1 MECTQAEAFEQ
12 YIRDLRVV
20 RSISRPSFPEG
31 KAPAAVLEEIQTNA
45 LRCNALMRQ
54 NEALLAQFVYDRDPA
69 SLTETDIQGLSA
81 FAGRLFN
88 YANSEDMGVAFKVHQ
103 LLLAAARSR
112 EDVPM
117 IVRELYYTGITL
129 HYMNVR
135 DEGTG
140 INLLGDA
147 IQVYFTEAAEYMSR
161 YEQLDRNTRQYL
173 IRCVGNTRLGMSC
186 GTHEESR
193 RYLERFRRAMEV
205 IQSAHYHALD
215 PEFPWESYIYSMHMD
230 RMTLLTH
237 LRQEEDPEVARQV
250 LESAEYIWTHKKKHK
265 GPDARLQNWRV
276 PYFYA
281 AARYHAGVGSL
292 EDVVKI
298 LLESAG
304 SVAQDDY
311 SAEAINRKLVLAAYL
326 SVYAERLD
334 DAGAQRYRAAVE
346 QVRRSAYQHL
356 EQMPASQYPRVVSSA
371 AWELSKISSSSDETA
386 NRRMLGSILAG
397 HKPTYVHSLMVAE
410 LTRALLRRQIETRP
424 ETLVGL
430 LGCRSAA
437 EVQARREELCQT
449 AYECGLYHDLG
460 KCAVLMY
467 IDNNARRLLDE
478 EFFCIQSHPRTGA
491 AILNR
496 MGCGRTL
503 APAALY
509 HHCYYNGKGGYPND
523 VPSCPPEIKG
533 IVDAL
538 SVADSLDAAT
548 DNIGRCYNL
557 AKPFRTLLE
566 ELRAQS
572 GTRYAP
578 NVVALFEDERFCQ
591 QLAENTD
598 AERKRVYL
606 QVYHAGSEEKETTLS
621 IIASQCHLPKKGAG
635 IRQRDKE
642 GHSFCLSQDEAFPVH
657 PAGAV
662 QPGYLATSNSSSAR
676 RTCSAVGGTASGRG

>member
-12 YIRDLRVV
+12 YIRNLRVV

-69 SLTETDIQGLSA
+69 SLTEEDIQGLSA

-173 IRCVGNTRLGMSC
+173 IRCVGNTRLGMSR
-186 GTHEESR
+186 GTHAESC
-193 RYLERFRRAMEV
+193 RYLERFRRAMDI

-230 RMTLLTH
+230 RMTLLTY

-250 LESAEYIWTHKKKHK
+250 
-265 GPDARLQNWRV
+265 
-276 PYFYA
+276 
-281 AARYHAGVGSL
+281 
-292 EDVVKI
+292 
-298 LLESAG
+298 LESAG

-334 DAGAQRYRAAVE
+334 DAGAQRYRATVE
-346 QVRRSAYQHL
+346 QVRRSAYQYL

-371 AWELSKISSSSDETA
+371 AWELSKISTSSDETA

-410 LTRALLRRQIETRP
+410 LTRALLHRQIETRP

-460 KCAVLMY
+460 KSAVLMY

-491 AILNR
+491 DILNR

-503 APAALY
+503 ALAALY

-606 QVYHAGSEEKETTLS
+606 QVYHAGSEEK
-621 IIASQCHLPKKGAG
+621 
-635 IRQRDKE
+635 
-642 GHSFCLSQDEAFPVH
+642 
-657 PAGAV
+657 
-662 QPGYLATSNSSSAR
+662 
-676 RTCSAVGGTASGRG
+676 

>member
-45 LRCNALMRQ
+45 LRCNTLMRQ

-173 IRCVGNTRLGMSC
+173 IRCVGNTRLGMSR
-186 GTHEESR
+186 GTHAESC
-193 RYLERFRRAMEV
+193 RYLERFRRAMDI

-250 LESAEYIWTHKKKHK
+250 LESA
-265 GPDARLQNWRV
+265 
-276 PYFYA
+276 
-281 AARYHAGVGSL
+281 
-292 EDVVKI
+292 
-298 LLESAG
+298 G

-334 DAGAQRYRAAVE
+334 EAGAQRYRATVE
-346 QVRRSAYQHL
+346 QVRRSADQYL
-356 EQMPASQYPRVVSSA
+356 EQMPASQYPRVVNSA
-371 AWELSKISSSSDETA
+371 AWELSKISTSSDETA

-410 LTRALLRRQIETRP
+410 LTRALLQRQIETRP

-491 AILNR
+491 DILNR

-503 APAALY
+503 ALAALY

-523 VPSCPPEIKG
+523 APSCPEEIKG

-606 QVYHAGSEEKETTLS
+606 QVYHAGSEEK
-621 IIASQCHLPKKGAG
+621 
-635 IRQRDKE
+635 
-642 GHSFCLSQDEAFPVH
+642 
-657 PAGAV
+657 
-662 QPGYLATSNSSSAR
+662 
-676 RTCSAVGGTASGRG
+676 

>member
-1 MECTQAEAFEQ
+1 M
-12 YIRDLRVV
+12 
-20 RSISRPSFPEG
+20 
-31 KAPAAVLEEIQTNA
+31 
-45 LRCNALMRQ
+45 
-54 NEALLAQFVYDRDPA
+54 
-69 SLTETDIQGLSA
+69 
-81 FAGRLFN
+81 
-88 YANSEDMGVAFKVHQ
+88 AFKVHQ

-117 IVRELYYTGITL
+117 IVRELYHTGIIL
-129 HYMNVR
+129 HYMNIR
-135 DEGTG
+135 DEGTSTSR
-140 INLLGDA
+140 LGEA
-147 IQVYFTEAAEYMSR
+147 VHAYFKEAAGYMSR
-161 YEQLDRNTRQYL
+161 YEQLDKNTRQYL
-173 IRCVGNTRLGMSC
+173 IRCVGNTRLGMSRC
-186 GTHEESR
+186 THEESR
-193 RYLERFRRAMEV
+193 RYLERFRRAMEI

-237 LRQEEDPEVARQV
+237 LRREEDPEVARQV
-250 LESAEYIWTHKKKHK
+250 LESAEYIWEHKKKHK

-292 EDVVKI
+292 EDVVRL
-298 LLESAG
+298 LLELAE

-334 DAGAQRYRAAVE
+334 EAGAQRYRATVE
-346 QVRRSAYQHL
+346 QVRRSAYQYL

-386 NRRMLGSILAG
+386 NSRMLGSILAG

-410 LTRALLRRQIETRP
+410 LTRALLQRQIETRP

-437 EVQARREELCQT
+437 EVQTRREELCRT

-460 KCAVLMY
+460 KCAVLLY

-478 EFFCIQSHPRTGA
+478 EFFCIQSHPRIGA

-503 APAALY
+503 ALAALY

-523 VPSCPPEIKG
+523 ASSCPAEIKG
-533 IVDAL
+533 IVDVL

-548 DNIGRCYNL
+548 DDIGRCYNL

-606 QVYHAGSEEKETTLS
+606 QVYHAGREEK
-621 IIASQCHLPKKGAG
+621 
-635 IRQRDKE
+635 
-642 GHSFCLSQDEAFPVH
+642 
-657 PAGAV
+657 
-662 QPGYLATSNSSSAR
+662 
-676 RTCSAVGGTASGRG
+676 

>member
-31 KAPAAVLEEIQTNA
+31 KAPAAVLEKIQTNA
-45 LRCNALMRQ
+45 LRCNTLMRQ

-69 SLTETDIQGLSA
+69 ALTETDIQGLSA

-173 IRCVGNTRLGMSC
+173 IRCVGNTRLGMSR
-186 GTHEESR
+186 GTHAESC

-250 LESAEYIWTHKKKHK
+250 LESAEYIWEHKKKHK

-334 DAGAQRYRAAVE
+334 EAGAQRYRATVE
-346 QVRRSAYQHL
+346 QVRRSADQYL
-356 EQMPASQYPRVVSSA
+356 EQMPASQYPRVVNSA
-371 AWELSKISSSSDETA
+371 AWELSKISTSSDETA

-410 LTRALLRRQIETRP
+410 LTRALLHRQIETRP

-437 EVQARREELCQT
+437 EVQA
-449 AYECGLYHDLG
+449 GG
-460 KCAVLMY
+460 K
-467 IDNNARRLLDE
+467 
-478 EFFCIQSHPRTGA
+478 
-491 AILNR
+491 
-496 MGCGRTL
+496 
-503 APAALY
+503 
-509 HHCYYNGKGGYPND
+509 
-523 VPSCPPEIKG
+523 
-533 IVDAL
+533 
-538 SVADSLDAAT
+538 
-548 DNIGRCYNL
+548 
-557 AKPFRTLLE
+557 
-566 ELRAQS
+566 
-572 GTRYAP
+572 
-578 NVVALFEDERFCQ
+578 
-591 QLAENTD
+591 
-598 AERKRVYL
+598 
-606 QVYHAGSEEKETTLS
+606 
-621 IIASQCHLPKKGAG
+621 
-635 IRQRDKE
+635 
-642 GHSFCLSQDEAFPVH
+642 
-657 PAGAV
+657 
-662 QPGYLATSNSSSAR
+662 SSAR
-676 RTCSAVGGTASGRG
+676 QPMSAACTTTLASVPF

>member
-69 SLTETDIQGLSA
+69 ALTETDIQGLSA

-147 IQVYFTEAAEYMSR
+147 IQVYFTEAAESMSR

-173 IRCVGNTRLGMSC
+173 IRCVGNTRLGMSR
-186 GTHEESR
+186 GTHAESC

-250 LESAEYIWTHKKKHK
+250 LESA
-265 GPDARLQNWRV
+265 
-276 PYFYA
+276 
-281 AARYHAGVGSL
+281 
-292 EDVVKI
+292 
-298 LLESAG
+298 G

-334 DAGAQRYRAAVE
+334 EAGAQRYRATVE
-346 QVRRSAYQHL
+346 QVRRSAYQYL
-356 EQMPASQYPRVVSSA
+356 EQMPASQYPRVVNSA
-371 AWELSKISSSSDETA
+371 AWELSKINTSSDETA

-410 LTRALLRRQIETRP
+410 LTRALLHRQIETRP

-606 QVYHAGSEEKETTLS
+606 QVYHAGSEEK
-621 IIASQCHLPKKGAG
+621 
-635 IRQRDKE
+635 
-642 GHSFCLSQDEAFPVH
+642 
-657 PAGAV
+657 
-662 QPGYLATSNSSSAR
+662 
-676 RTCSAVGGTASGRG
+676 

>member
-45 LRCNALMRQ
+45 LRCNTLMRQ
-54 NEALLAQFVYDRDPA
+54 NEALLAQFVYDCDPA
-69 SLTETDIQGLSA
+69 SLTEEDIQGLSA

-173 IRCVGNTRLGMSC
+173 IRCVGNTRLGMSR
-186 GTHEESR
+186 GTHAESC

-304 SVAQDDY
+304 SV
-311 SAEAINRKLVLAAYL
+311 
-326 SVYAERLD
+326 
-334 DAGAQRYRAAVE
+334 E
-346 QVRRSAYQHL
+346 QVRRSADQYL
-356 EQMPASQYPRVVSSA
+356 EQMPASQYPRVVNSA
-371 AWELSKISSSSDETA
+371 AWELSKISTSSDETA

-410 LTRALLRRQIETRP
+410 LTRALLHRQIETRP

-491 AILNR
+491 DILNR

-503 APAALY
+503 ALAALY

-606 QVYHAGSEEKETTLS
+606 QVYHAGSEEK
-621 IIASQCHLPKKGAG
+621 
-635 IRQRDKE
+635 
-642 GHSFCLSQDEAFPVH
+642 
-657 PAGAV
+657 
-662 QPGYLATSNSSSAR
+662 
-676 RTCSAVGGTASGRG
+676 

>member
-31 KAPAAVLEEIQTNA
+31 KAPAAVLDEIQTNA
-45 LRCNALMRQ
+45 LRCNTLMRQ

-69 SLTETDIQGLSA
+69 SLTEEDIQGLSA

-129 HYMNVR
+129 HYMNIR

-173 IRCVGNTRLGMSC
+173 IRCVGNTRLGMSR
-186 GTHEESR
+186 GTHAESC
-193 RYLERFRRAMEV
+193 RYLEWFRRAMEV

-250 LESAEYIWTHKKKHK
+250 LESAEYIWGHKKKYK
-265 GPDARLQNWRV
+265 GQDARLQNWRV

-334 DAGAQRYRAAVE
+334 EAGAQRYRATVE
-346 QVRRSAYQHL
+346 QVRRSADQYL
-356 EQMPASQYPRVVSSA
+356 EQMPASQYPRVVNSA
-371 AWELSKISSSSDETA
+371 AWELSKISTSSDETA

-410 LTRALLRRQIETRP
+410 LTRALLQRQIETRP

-430 LGCRSAA
+430 LGC
-437 EVQARREELCQT
+437 
-449 AYECGLYHDLG
+449 
-460 KCAVLMY
+460 
-467 IDNNARRLLDE
+467 
-478 EFFCIQSHPRTGA
+478 
-491 AILNR
+491 
-496 MGCGRTL
+496 GRTL
-503 APAALY
+503 ALAALY

-523 VPSCPPEIKG
+523 VPSCPPEIKE

-606 QVYHAGSEEKETTLS
+606 QVYHAGSEEK
-621 IIASQCHLPKKGAG
+621 
-635 IRQRDKE
+635 
-642 GHSFCLSQDEAFPVH
+642 
-657 PAGAV
+657 
-662 QPGYLATSNSSSAR
+662 
-676 RTCSAVGGTASGRG
+676 

>member
-31 KAPAAVLEEIQTNA
+31 KAPTAVLEEIQTNA
-45 LRCNALMRQ
+45 LRCNTLMRQ

-69 SLTETDIQGLSA
+69 SLTEEDIQGLSA

-173 IRCVGNTRLGMSC
+173 IRCVGNTRLGMSR
-186 GTHEESR
+186 GTHAESC
-193 RYLERFRRAMEV
+193 RYLERFRRAMDI

-250 LESAEYIWTHKKKHK
+250 LESA
-265 GPDARLQNWRV
+265 
-276 PYFYA
+276 
-281 AARYHAGVGSL
+281 
-292 EDVVKI
+292 
-298 LLESAG
+298 G

-311 SAEAINRKLVLAAYL
+311 SAEAISRKLVLAAYL

-334 DAGAQRYRAAVE
+334 EAGAQRYRATVE
-346 QVRRSAYQHL
+346 QVRRSADQYL
-356 EQMPASQYPRVVSSA
+356 EQMPASQYPRVVNSA
-371 AWELSKISSSSDETA
+371 AWELSKISTSSDETA

-410 LTRALLRRQIETRP
+410 LTRALLHRQIETRP

-491 AILNR
+491 DILNR
-496 MGCGRTL
+496 MGCGRML
-503 APAALY
+503 ALAALY

-523 VPSCPPEIKG
+523 VPSCLPEIKG
-533 IVDAL
+533 VVDAL

-606 QVYHAGSEEKETTLS
+606 QVYHAGREEK
-621 IIASQCHLPKKGAG
+621 
-635 IRQRDKE
+635 
-642 GHSFCLSQDEAFPVH
+642 
-657 PAGAV
+657 
-662 QPGYLATSNSSSAR
+662 
-676 RTCSAVGGTASGRG
+676 

>member
-31 KAPAAVLEEIQTNA
+31 KAPAAVLEKIQTNA
-45 LRCNALMRQ
+45 LRCNTLMRQ

-88 YANSEDMGVAFKVHQ
+88 YANSEDIGVAFKVHQ

-112 EDVPM
+112 KDVPM

-135 DEGTG
+135 DEATG

-173 IRCVGNTRLGMSC
+173 IRCVGNTRLGMSR
-186 GTHEESR
+186 GTHAESC
-193 RYLERFRRAMEV
+193 RYLERFRLAMDI

-250 LESAEYIWTHKKKHK
+250 LESA
-265 GPDARLQNWRV
+265 
-276 PYFYA
+276 
-281 AARYHAGVGSL
+281 
-292 EDVVKI
+292 
-298 LLESAG
+298 G

-334 DAGAQRYRAAVE
+334 EAGAQRYRATVE
-346 QVRRSAYQHL
+346 QVRRSADQYL
-356 EQMPASQYPRVVSSA
+356 EQMPASQYPRVVNSA
-371 AWELSKISSSSDETA
+371 AWELSKISTSSDETA

-410 LTRALLRRQIETRP
+410 LTRALLQRQIETRP

-491 AILNR
+491 DILNR

-503 APAALY
+503 ALAALY

-606 QVYHAGSEEKETTLS
+606 QVYHAGREEK
-621 IIASQCHLPKKGAG
+621 
-635 IRQRDKE
+635 
-642 GHSFCLSQDEAFPVH
+642 
-657 PAGAV
+657 
-662 QPGYLATSNSSSAR
+662 
-676 RTCSAVGGTASGRG
+676 

>member
-45 LRCNALMRQ
+45 LRCNTLMRQ

-69 SLTETDIQGLSA
+69 SLTEEDIQGLSA

-173 IRCVGNTRLGMSC
+173 IRCVGNTRLGMSR
-186 GTHEESR
+186 GTHAESC

-237 LRQEEDPEVARQV
+237 LRREEDPEVARQV
-250 LESAEYIWTHKKKHK
+250 
-265 GPDARLQNWRV
+265 
-276 PYFYA
+276 
-281 AARYHAGVGSL
+281 
-292 EDVVKI
+292 
-298 LLESAG
+298 LESAG

-334 DAGAQRYRAAVE
+334 EAGAQRYRATVE
-346 QVRRSAYQHL
+346 QVRRSADQYL
-356 EQMPASQYPRVVSSA
+356 EQMPASQYPRVVNSA
-371 AWELSKISSSSDETA
+371 AWELSKISTSSDETA

-410 LTRALLRRQIETRP
+410 LTRALLQRQIETRP

-437 EVQARREELCQT
+437 EVQARRGELCQT

-491 AILNR
+491 DILNR

-503 APAALY
+503 ALAALY

-557 AKPFRTLLE
+557 AKPFRTLLG

-606 QVYHAGSEEKETTLS
+606 QVYHAGSEEK
-621 IIASQCHLPKKGAG
+621 
-635 IRQRDKE
+635 
-642 GHSFCLSQDEAFPVH
+642 
-657 PAGAV
+657 
-662 QPGYLATSNSSSAR
+662 
-676 RTCSAVGGTASGRG
+676 

>member
-69 SLTETDIQGLSA
+69 SLTEEDIQGLSA

-88 YANSEDMGVAFKVHQ
+88 YANSEDVGVAFKVHQ

-129 HYMNVR
+129 HYMNIR

-147 IQVYFTEAAEYMSR
+147 IEVYFTEAAEYMSR

-173 IRCVGNTRLGMSC
+173 IRCVGNTRLGMSR
-186 GTHEESR
+186 GTHAESC

-250 LESAEYIWTHKKKHK
+250 LESAEYIWTHQKKYD
-265 GPDARLQNWRV
+265 GQEARLQNWRV

-334 DAGAQRYRAAVE
+334 EAGAQRYRATVE
-346 QVRRSAYQHL
+346 QVRRSADQYL
-356 EQMPASQYPRVVSSA
+356 EQMPASQYPRVVNSA
-371 AWELSKISSSSDETA
+371 AWELSKINTSSDEKA

-430 LGCRSAA
+430 LGC
-437 EVQARREELCQT
+437 
-449 AYECGLYHDLG
+449 
-460 KCAVLMY
+460 
-467 IDNNARRLLDE
+467 
-478 EFFCIQSHPRTGA
+478 
-491 AILNR
+491 
-496 MGCGRTL
+496 GRTL
-503 APAALY
+503 ALAALY
-509 HHCYYNGKGGYPND
+509 HHCYYNGKGGYPKD
-523 VPSCPPEIKG
+523 VSSCPPEIKG

-606 QVYHAGSEEKETTLS
+606 QVYHAGSEEK
-621 IIASQCHLPKKGAG
+621 
-635 IRQRDKE
+635 
-642 GHSFCLSQDEAFPVH
+642 
-657 PAGAV
+657 
-662 QPGYLATSNSSSAR
+662 
-676 RTCSAVGGTASGRG
+676 

>member
-1 MECTQAEAFEQ
+1 MVWQGFSYNRPCPMPAQGSALAAVARRPRAFVRGQDFCCLLICGYHPDMKTDALLSLPAGPELPDRWHAQASAQLAPGETLLGWMEVDLNTQLRFTAGVILLTDRRLLSQPAEQAAWHSWPLQAE
-12 YIRDLRVV
+12 L
-20 RSISRPSFPEG
+20 
-31 KAPAAVLEEIQTNA
+31 
-45 LRCNALMRQ
+45 
-54 NEALLAQFVYDRDPA
+54 
-69 SLTETDIQGLSA
+69 
-81 FAGRLFN
+81 
-88 YANSEDMGVAFKVHQ
+88 Q
-103 LLLAAARSR
+103 LHHH
-112 EDVPM
+112 D
-117 IVRELYYTGITL
+117 
-129 HYMNVR
+129 
-135 DEGTG
+135 
-140 INLLGDA
+140 
-147 IQVYFTEAAEYMSR
+147 
-161 YEQLDRNTRQYL
+161 
-173 IRCVGNTRLGMSC
+173 
-186 GTHEESR
+186 
-193 RYLERFRRAMEV
+193 
-205 IQSAHYHALD
+205 
-215 PEFPWESYIYSMHMD
+215 
-230 RMTLLTH
+230 
-237 LRQEEDPEVARQV
+237 
-250 LESAEYIWTHKKKHK
+250 
-265 GPDARLQNWRV
+265 
-276 PYFYA
+276 
-281 AARYHAGVGSL
+281 HAGVGSL

-334 DAGAQRYRAAVE
+334 EAGAQRYRTTVE
-346 QVRRSAYQHL
+346 QVRRSAYQYL
-356 EQMPASQYPRVVSSA
+356 EQMPASQYPRVVNSA
-371 AWELSKISSSSDETA
+371 AWELSKISTSSDETA

-410 LTRALLRRQIETRP
+410 LTRALLQRQIETRP

-491 AILNR
+491 DILNR

-503 APAALY
+503 ALAALY

-523 VPSCPPEIKG
+523 VPSCPPENKG

-557 AKPFRTLLE
+557 AKPFRTLLG

-578 NVVALFEDERFCQ
+578 TVVALFEDERFCQ

-606 QVYHAGSEEKETTLS
+606 QVYHAGREEK
-621 IIASQCHLPKKGAG
+621 
-635 IRQRDKE
+635 
-642 GHSFCLSQDEAFPVH
+642 
-657 PAGAV
+657 
-662 QPGYLATSNSSSAR
+662 
-676 RTCSAVGGTASGRG
+676 

>member
-45 LRCNALMRQ
+45 LRCNTLMRQ
-54 NEALLAQFVYDRDPA
+54 NEALLAQFVYDCDPA
-69 SLTETDIQGLSA
+69 SLTEEDIQGLSA

-112 EDVPM
+112 KDVPM

-173 IRCVGNTRLGMSC
+173 IRCVGNTRLGMSR
-186 GTHEESR
+186 GTHAESC
-193 RYLERFRRAMEV
+193 RYLERFRRAMDI

-250 LESAEYIWTHKKKHK
+250 LESA
-265 GPDARLQNWRV
+265 
-276 PYFYA
+276 
-281 AARYHAGVGSL
+281 
-292 EDVVKI
+292 
-298 LLESAG
+298 G

-334 DAGAQRYRAAVE
+334 EAGAQRYRATVE
-346 QVRRSAYQHL
+346 QVRRSADQYL
-356 EQMPASQYPRVVSSA
+356 EQMPASQYPRVVNSA
-371 AWELSKISSSSDETA
+371 AWELSKISTSSDETA

-410 LTRALLRRQIETRP
+410 LTRALLQRQIETRP

-491 AILNR
+491 DILNR

-503 APAALY
+503 ALAALY

-606 QVYHAGSEEKETTLS
+606 QVYHAGSEEK
-621 IIASQCHLPKKGAG
+621 
-635 IRQRDKE
+635 
-642 GHSFCLSQDEAFPVH
+642 
-657 PAGAV
+657 
-662 QPGYLATSNSSSAR
+662 
-676 RTCSAVGGTASGRG
+676 

>member
-20 RSISRPSFPEG
+20 RSISRPSFPDG

-147 IQVYFTEAAEYMSR
+147 IQVYFTEAAESMSR

-173 IRCVGNTRLGMSC
+173 IRCVGNTRLGMSR
-186 GTHEESR
+186 GTHAESC

-250 LESAEYIWTHKKKHK
+250 LESA
-265 GPDARLQNWRV
+265 
-276 PYFYA
+276 
-281 AARYHAGVGSL
+281 
-292 EDVVKI
+292 
-298 LLESAG
+298 G

-334 DAGAQRYRAAVE
+334 EAGAQRYRATVE
-346 QVRRSAYQHL
+346 QVRRSAYQYL

-410 LTRALLRRQIETRP
+410 LTRALLHRQIETRP

-523 VPSCPPEIKG
+523 VPSCPEEIKG

-606 QVYHAGSEEKETTLS
+606 QVYHAGSEEK
-621 IIASQCHLPKKGAG
+621 
-635 IRQRDKE
+635 
-642 GHSFCLSQDEAFPVH
+642 
-657 PAGAV
+657 
-662 QPGYLATSNSSSAR
+662 
-676 RTCSAVGGTASGRG
+676 

>member
-1 MECTQAEAFEQ
+1 MECTQAEVFEQ

-45 LRCNALMRQ
+45 LRCNTLMRQ
-54 NEALLAQFVYDRDPA
+54 NEALLAQLVYDRDPA

-173 IRCVGNTRLGMSC
+173 IRCVGNTRLGMSR
-186 GTHEESR
+186 GTHAESC

-250 LESAEYIWTHKKKHK
+250 LESA
-265 GPDARLQNWRV
+265 
-276 PYFYA
+276 
-281 AARYHAGVGSL
+281 
-292 EDVVKI
+292 
-298 LLESAG
+298 G

-334 DAGAQRYRAAVE
+334 EAGAQRYRATVE
-346 QVRRSAYQHL
+346 QVRRSADQYL
-356 EQMPASQYPRVVSSA
+356 EQMPASQYPRVVNSA
-371 AWELSKISSSSDETA
+371 AWELSKINTSSDETA

-410 LTRALLRRQIETRP
+410 LTRALLHRQIETRP

-437 EVQARREELCQT
+437 EVQVRREELCQT

-491 AILNR
+491 DILNR

-503 APAALY
+503 ALAALY

-572 GTRYAP
+572 GTRYVP

-606 QVYHAGSEEKETTLS
+606 QVYHAGREEK
-621 IIASQCHLPKKGAG
+621 
-635 IRQRDKE
+635 
-642 GHSFCLSQDEAFPVH
+642 
-657 PAGAV
+657 
-662 QPGYLATSNSSSAR
+662 
-676 RTCSAVGGTASGRG
+676 

>member
-45 LRCNALMRQ
+45 LRCNTLMRQ

-69 SLTETDIQGLSA
+69 SLTEEDIQGLSA

-173 IRCVGNTRLGMSC
+173 IRCVGNTRLGMSR
-186 GTHEESR
+186 GTHAESC
-193 RYLERFRRAMEV
+193 RYLERFHRAMEV

-250 LESAEYIWTHKKKHK
+250 LESAEYIWGHKKKYK
-265 GPDARLQNWRV
+265 GQDARLQNWRV

-334 DAGAQRYRAAVE
+334 EAGAQRYRATVE
-346 QVRRSAYQHL
+346 QVRRSADQYL
-356 EQMPASQYPRVVSSA
+356 EQMPASQYPRVVNSA
-371 AWELSKISSSSDETA
+371 AWELSKISTSSDETA

-410 LTRALLRRQIETRP
+410 LTRALLHRQIETRP

-430 LGCRSAA
+430 LGC
-437 EVQARREELCQT
+437 
-449 AYECGLYHDLG
+449 
-460 KCAVLMY
+460 
-467 IDNNARRLLDE
+467 
-478 EFFCIQSHPRTGA
+478 
-491 AILNR
+491 
-496 MGCGRTL
+496 GRTL
-503 APAALY
+503 ALAALY

-598 AERKRVYL
+598 AGRKRVYL
-606 QVYHAGSEEKETTLS
+606 QVYHAGSEEK
-621 IIASQCHLPKKGAG
+621 
-635 IRQRDKE
+635 
-642 GHSFCLSQDEAFPVH
+642 
-657 PAGAV
+657 
-662 QPGYLATSNSSSAR
+662 
-676 RTCSAVGGTASGRG
+676 

>member
-1 MECTQAEAFEQ
+1 
-12 YIRDLRVV
+12 
-20 RSISRPSFPEG
+20 
-31 KAPAAVLEEIQTNA
+31 
-45 LRCNALMRQ
+45 
-54 NEALLAQFVYDRDPA
+54 
-69 SLTETDIQGLSA
+69 
-81 FAGRLFN
+81 
-88 YANSEDMGVAFKVHQ
+88 
-103 LLLAAARSR
+103 
-112 EDVPM
+112 
-117 IVRELYYTGITL
+117 
-129 HYMNVR
+129 
-135 DEGTG
+135 
-140 INLLGDA
+140 
-147 IQVYFTEAAEYMSR
+147 
-161 YEQLDRNTRQYL
+161 
-173 IRCVGNTRLGMSC
+173 
-186 GTHEESR
+186 
-193 RYLERFRRAMEV
+193 
-205 IQSAHYHALD
+205 
-215 PEFPWESYIYSMHMD
+215 
-230 RMTLLTH
+230 
-237 LRQEEDPEVARQV
+237 
-250 LESAEYIWTHKKKHK
+250 
-265 GPDARLQNWRV
+265 
-276 PYFYA
+276 
-281 AARYHAGVGSL
+281 
-292 EDVVKI
+292 
-298 LLESAG
+298 
-304 SVAQDDY
+304 
-311 SAEAINRKLVLAAYL
+311 
-326 SVYAERLD
+326 
-334 DAGAQRYRAAVE
+334 
-346 QVRRSAYQHL
+346 
-356 EQMPASQYPRVVSSA
+356 MPASQYPRVVNSA
-371 AWELSKISSSSDETA
+371 AWELSKISTSSDETA

-410 LTRALLRRQIETRP
+410 LTRALLHRQIETRP

-491 AILNR
+491 DILNR

-503 APAALY
+503 ALAALY

-606 QVYHAGSEEKETTLS
+606 QAYHAGREEK
-621 IIASQCHLPKKGAG
+621 
-635 IRQRDKE
+635 
-642 GHSFCLSQDEAFPVH
+642 
-657 PAGAV
+657 
-662 QPGYLATSNSSSAR
+662 
-676 RTCSAVGGTASGRG
+676 

>member
-31 KAPAAVLEEIQTNA
+31 KAPAAVLEEIQSNA
-45 LRCNALMRQ
+45 LRCNTLMRQ

-69 SLTETDIQGLSA
+69 SLTEEDIQGLSA

-147 IQVYFTEAAEYMSR
+147 IQVYFTEAAEYMSQ

-173 IRCVGNTRLGMSC
+173 IRCVGNTRLGMSR
-186 GTHEESR
+186 GTHAESC
-193 RYLERFRRAMEV
+193 RYLERFRRAMDI

-250 LESAEYIWTHKKKHK
+250 LESA
-265 GPDARLQNWRV
+265 
-276 PYFYA
+276 
-281 AARYHAGVGSL
+281 
-292 EDVVKI
+292 
-298 LLESAG
+298 G

-334 DAGAQRYRAAVE
+334 EAGAQRYRATVE
-346 QVRRSAYQHL
+346 QVRHSADQYL
-356 EQMPASQYPRVVSSA
+356 EQMPASQYPRVVNSA
-371 AWELSKISSSSDETA
+371 AWELSKISTSSDETA

-410 LTRALLRRQIETRP
+410 LTRALLHRQIETRP

-491 AILNR
+491 DILNR

-503 APAALY
+503 ALAALY

-548 DNIGRCYNL
+548 DDIGRCYNL

-606 QVYHAGSEEKETTLS
+606 QVYHAGSEEK
-621 IIASQCHLPKKGAG
+621 
-635 IRQRDKE
+635 
-642 GHSFCLSQDEAFPVH
+642 
-657 PAGAV
+657 
-662 QPGYLATSNSSSAR
+662 
-676 RTCSAVGGTASGRG
+676 

>member
-12 YIRDLRVV
+12 YIRNLRVV

-69 SLTETDIQGLSA
+69 SLTEADIQGLSD

-112 EDVPM
+112 EDVPI

-147 IQVYFTEAAEYMSR
+147 IQVYFTEAAESMSR

-173 IRCVGNTRLGMSC
+173 IRCVGNTRLGMSR
-186 GTHEESR
+186 GTHAESC
-193 RYLERFRRAMEV
+193 RYLERFRRAMDI

-250 LESAEYIWTHKKKHK
+250 LESA
-265 GPDARLQNWRV
+265 
-276 PYFYA
+276 
-281 AARYHAGVGSL
+281 
-292 EDVVKI
+292 
-298 LLESAG
+298 G

-334 DAGAQRYRAAVE
+334 EAGAQRYRATVE
-346 QVRRSAYQHL
+346 QVRRSAYQYL
-356 EQMPASQYPRVVSSA
+356 EQMPASQYPRVVNSA
-371 AWELSKISSSSDETA
+371 AWELSKINTSSDETA

-410 LTRALLRRQIETRP
+410 LTRALLHRQIETRP

-437 EVQARREELCQT
+437 EVQARREEFCQT

-523 VPSCPPEIKG
+523 VPSCPAEIKG

-557 AKPFRTLLE
+557 AKPFHALLE

-606 QVYHAGSEEKETTLS
+606 QVYHAGSEEK
-621 IIASQCHLPKKGAG
+621 
-635 IRQRDKE
+635 
-642 GHSFCLSQDEAFPVH
+642 
-657 PAGAV
+657 
-662 QPGYLATSNSSSAR
+662 
-676 RTCSAVGGTASGRG
+676 

>member
-12 YIRDLRVV
+12 YIRNLRVV

-69 SLTETDIQGLSA
+69 SLTEADIQGLSD

-147 IQVYFTEAAEYMSR
+147 IQVYFTEAAESMSR

-173 IRCVGNTRLGMSC
+173 IRCVGNTRLGMSR
-186 GTHEESR
+186 GTHAESC
-193 RYLERFRRAMEV
+193 RYLERFRRAMDI

-250 LESAEYIWTHKKKHK
+250 LESA
-265 GPDARLQNWRV
+265 
-276 PYFYA
+276 
-281 AARYHAGVGSL
+281 
-292 EDVVKI
+292 
-298 LLESAG
+298 G

-326 SVYAERLD
+326 SVCAERLD
-334 DAGAQRYRAAVE
+334 EAGAQRYRATVE
-346 QVRRSAYQHL
+346 QVRRSAYQYL
-356 EQMPASQYPRVVSSA
+356 EQMPASQYPRVVNSA
-371 AWELSKISSSSDETA
+371 AWELSKINTSSDETA

-410 LTRALLRRQIETRP
+410 LTRALLHRQIETRP

-437 EVQARREELCQT
+437 EVQARREEFCQT

-523 VPSCPPEIKG
+523 VPSCPAEIKG

-557 AKPFRTLLE
+557 AKPFHALLE

-606 QVYHAGSEEKETTLS
+606 QVYHAGSEEK
-621 IIASQCHLPKKGAG
+621 
-635 IRQRDKE
+635 
-642 GHSFCLSQDEAFPVH
+642 
-657 PAGAV
+657 
-662 QPGYLATSNSSSAR
+662 
-676 RTCSAVGGTASGRG
+676 

>member
-20 RSISRPSFPEG
+20 RSISRPSFLEG
-31 KAPAAVLEEIQTNA
+31 RAPAAVLEEIQTNA
-45 LRCNALMRQ
+45 LRCNTLMRQ

-69 SLTETDIQGLSA
+69 SLTEEDIQGLSA

-147 IQVYFTEAAEYMSR
+147 IQVYFTEAAEYMSQ

-173 IRCVGNTRLGMSC
+173 IRCVGNTRLGMSR
-186 GTHEESR
+186 GTHAESC
-193 RYLERFRRAMEV
+193 RYLERFRRAMDI

-250 LESAEYIWTHKKKHK
+250 LESA
-265 GPDARLQNWRV
+265 
-276 PYFYA
+276 
-281 AARYHAGVGSL
+281 
-292 EDVVKI
+292 
-298 LLESAG
+298 G

-334 DAGAQRYRAAVE
+334 EAGAQRYRATVE
-346 QVRRSAYQHL
+346 QVRRSADQYL
-356 EQMPASQYPRVVSSA
+356 EQMPASQYPRVVNSA
-371 AWELSKISSSSDETA
+371 AWELSKISTSSDETA

-410 LTRALLRRQIETRP
+410 LTRALLQRQIETRP

-491 AILNR
+491 DILNR

-503 APAALY
+503 ALAALY

-523 VPSCPPEIKG
+523 VPSCPPEIKE

-606 QVYHAGSEEKETTLS
+606 QVYHAGSEEK
-621 IIASQCHLPKKGAG
+621 
-635 IRQRDKE
+635 
-642 GHSFCLSQDEAFPVH
+642 
-657 PAGAV
+657 
-662 QPGYLATSNSSSAR
+662 
-676 RTCSAVGGTASGRG
+676 

>member
-1 MECTQAEAFEQ
+1 LISAEKYRILNYSFQIERRTSTKGADEMECTQAEAFEQ

-31 KAPAAVLEEIQTNA
+31 KAPTAVLEEIQTNA

-54 NEALLAQFVYDRDPA
+54 NEALLAQLVYDRDPA

-173 IRCVGNTRLGMSC
+173 IRCVGNTRLGMSR
-186 GTHEESR
+186 GTHAESC
-193 RYLERFRRAMEV
+193 RYLERFRRAMDI

-250 LESAEYIWTHKKKHK
+250 LESA
-265 GPDARLQNWRV
+265 
-276 PYFYA
+276 
-281 AARYHAGVGSL
+281 
-292 EDVVKI
+292 
-298 LLESAG
+298 G

-334 DAGAQRYRAAVE
+334 EAGAQRYRATVE
-346 QVRRSAYQHL
+346 QVRRSADQYL
-356 EQMPASQYPRVVSSA
+356 EQMPASQYPRVVNSA
-371 AWELSKISSSSDETA
+371 AWELSKINTSSDETA

-410 LTRALLRRQIETRP
+410 LTRALLQRQIETRP

-491 AILNR
+491 DILNR

-503 APAALY
+503 ALAALY

-606 QVYHAGSEEKETTLS
+606 QVYHAGSEEK
-621 IIASQCHLPKKGAG
+621 
-635 IRQRDKE
+635 
-642 GHSFCLSQDEAFPVH
+642 
-657 PAGAV
+657 
-662 QPGYLATSNSSSAR
+662 
-676 RTCSAVGGTASGRG
+676 

>member
-20 RSISRPSFPEG
+20 RSISRPSFLEG
-31 KAPAAVLEEIQTNA
+31 RAPAAVLEEIQTNA
-45 LRCNALMRQ
+45 LRCNTLMRQ

-69 SLTETDIQGLSA
+69 SLTEEDIQGLSA

-88 YANSEDMGVAFKVHQ
+88 YANSEDIGVAFKVHQ

-147 IQVYFTEAAEYMSR
+147 IQVYFTEAAEYMSQ

-173 IRCVGNTRLGMSC
+173 IRCVGNTRLGMSR
-186 GTHEESR
+186 GTHAESC
-193 RYLERFRRAMEV
+193 RYLERFRRAMDI

-250 LESAEYIWTHKKKHK
+250 LESA
-265 GPDARLQNWRV
+265 
-276 PYFYA
+276 
-281 AARYHAGVGSL
+281 
-292 EDVVKI
+292 
-298 LLESAG
+298 G

-311 SAEAINRKLVLAAYL
+311 SAEAISRKLVLAAYL

-334 DAGAQRYRAAVE
+334 EAGAQRYRATVE
-346 QVRRSAYQHL
+346 QVRRSADQYL
-356 EQMPASQYPRVVSSA
+356 EQMPASQYPRVVNSA
-371 AWELSKISSSSDETA
+371 AWELSKISTSSDETA

-410 LTRALLRRQIETRP
+410 LTRALLHRQIETRP

-491 AILNR
+491 DILNR

-503 APAALY
+503 ALAALY

-606 QVYHAGSEEKETTLS
+606 QVYHAGSEEK
-621 IIASQCHLPKKGAG
+621 
-635 IRQRDKE
+635 
-642 GHSFCLSQDEAFPVH
+642 
-657 PAGAV
+657 
-662 QPGYLATSNSSSAR
+662 
-676 RTCSAVGGTASGRG
+676 